1 MKRQRKV
8 NNIFFR
14 KANFLHIRKLFLGI
28 LGRLEGM
35 PLGVK
40 VCITLG
46 SREEKKKLHL
56 YPTYWKTDIARKYI
70 ELKLII
76 LYTAS
81 SKESINTNVVAQ
93 NTQRAYV

>member
-8 NNIFFR
+8 NNIFYR
-14 KANFLHIRKLFLGI
+14 KANFSHIRKPFLGI
-28 LGRLEGM
+28 LGRLEGL
-35 PLGVK
+35 PSGVK
-40 VCITLG
+40 VCITFG
-46 SREEKKKLHL
+46 SREEKKLHL